1 MEMKS
6 VKQQPF
12 VNFAIAGV
20 SVTDFGLYI
29 PSPFASLEVS
39 NSEITTMTAWTLNIT
54 VGGDASRG
62 VNVAAFEALIYSA
75 AQSADGYADSKG
87 IPVSFAFGWLDYN
100 GNVSDYIS
108 YRGWTI
114 KYSVSTS
121 GLYINYKV
129 TGYASLSVQ
138 SSMPVLRIPALSGFV
153 QPSAVLEALAVSSK
167 ATSYYTLD
175 IDHNDAP
182 TLVNHGYMTTSFN
195 SYVRGNFSNKDDYAT
210 FPGLLPLSKSYNA
223 SREATGLKRGYSS
236 LSTVLNN
243 ASVTPIGDFMKSSNT
258 DTTPQSLSFSYWIDE
273 PTMTSPGIIHYKSNA
288 GLMITRD
295 SDILQYGTANTNI
308 LSMSGSYDG
317 VAYNISNMNFTQ
329 VGFAVDGSGNSITN
343 SAEVVNSWGSSA
355 ADTFQSANIINDV
368 NALATQFSGNF
379 SIQIVGTTR
388 TYEIAQPVSLLIV
401 SGGTVSP
408 VSGIYSIVSVS
419 HNVSNTF
426 ITTLKI
432 QRLVM
437 SSANQVAASQ
447 NIFVSGTKTYSGSYQ
462 KTSNIISPYKVD
474 FGVMYPTF
482 EHMVS

>member
-1 MEMKS
+1 MKS

-87 IPVSFAFGWLDYN
+87 IPVSFAFGWLDSD

-121 GLYINYKV
+121 GLFINYRV

-153 QPSAVLEALAVSSK
+153 QPSAVLEALAESSK
-167 ATSYYTLD
+167 ATSYYMLD

-236 LSTVLNN
+236 LSSILNN
-243 ASVTPIGDFMKSSNT
+243 ASVTPIRDFMKSSNT

-288 GLMITRD
+288 GLQISRN

-308 LSMSGSYDG
+308 LSLSGSYDG

-343 SAEVVNSWGSSA
+343 SAEVVNSWSSSA

-379 SIQIVGTTR
+379 SVQIAGTTR
-388 TYEIAQPVSLLIV
+388 AYEIAQPVSLLII

-447 NIFVSGTKTYSGSYQ
+447 NIFVSGTKSYSGSYQ

>member
-1 MEMKS
+1 M
-6 VKQQPF
+6 KQQPF

-20 SVTDFGLYI
+20 SVTDFGLYV

-54 VGGDASRG
+54 VGGDANRG

-87 IPVSFAFGWLDYN
+87 IPVSFAFGWLDSD

-121 GLYINYKV
+121 GLYINYRV
-129 TGYASLSVQ
+129 TGYAALSVQ

-153 QPSAVLEALAVSSK
+153 QPSAVLEALAESSK
-167 ATSYYTLD
+167 ATSYYMLD

-182 TLVNHGYMTTSFN
+182 TLINHGYMTTSFN

-236 LSTVLNN
+236 LSSILNN
-243 ASVTPIGDFMKSSNT
+243 ASVTPISSFMKTSNT
-258 DTTPQSLSFSYWIDE
+258 DTTPQSLSFSYWVDE

-288 GLMITRD
+288 GLQISRNA
-295 SDILQYGTANTNI
+295 DILQYGTANTNI

-329 VGFAVDGSGNSITN
+329 VGFAVDGSGNSVTN
-343 SAEVVNSWGSSA
+343 TAEVVNSWSSSI

-379 SIQIVGTTR
+379 SIQIAGTTR

-447 NIFVSGTKTYSGSYQ
+447 NIFVSGTMKYSSSYQ

-482 EHMVS
+482 EHMIS

>member
-1 MEMKS
+1 M
-6 VKQQPF
+6 KQQPF

-20 SVTDFGLYI
+20 SVTDFGLYV

-54 VGGDASRG
+54 VGGDANRG

-87 IPVSFAFGWLDYN
+87 IPVSFAFGWLDAS

-121 GLYINYKV
+121 GLYINYRI

-153 QPSAVLEALAVSSK
+153 QPSAVLEALAESSK
-167 ATSYYTLD
+167 ATSYYMLD

-182 TLVNHGYMTTSFN
+182 TLINHGYMTTSFN
-195 SYVRGNFSNKDDYAT
+195 SYVRGDFSSKDDYDT

-223 SREATGLKRGYSS
+223 SREAAGLKRGYNS
-236 LSTVLNN
+236 LSSILNN
-243 ASVTPIGDFMKSSNT
+243 ASVTPISNFMKTSNT
-258 DTTPQSLSFSYWIDE
+258 DTTPQSLSFSYWVDE

-288 GLMITRD
+288 GLQISRNA
-295 SDILQYGTANTNI
+295 DILQYGTVNTNI
-308 LSMSGSYDG
+308 LSMNGSYDG

-329 VGFAVDGSGNSITN
+329 VGFAVDGSGNSVMN
-343 SAEVVNSWGSSA
+343 NAEVVNSWSSSVA
-355 ADTFQSANIINDV
+355 NTIQSANIINDV

-379 SIQIVGTTR
+379 SIQIAGTTR

-447 NIFVSGTKTYSGSYQ
+447 NIFVSGTNKYSSSYQ
-462 KTSNIISPYKVD
+462 KTSNVISPYKVN